1 MPFSIS
7 AGVGFIALFGVS
19 VLNGIV
25 LIAEFNRIRK
35 EGETDLMEIVV
46 QGTKHRLRP
55 VLMTGFVASL
65 GFLPMAISHGAG
77 AEVQRPLATVVIGGL
92 LIATFLT
99 LFVLPVL
106 YILFESIGKSNSS
119 SGNSKIVAA
128 ILLLTV
134 FSFQKA
140 NSQTE
145 ITLQS
150 AIDTALKNNLSVKN
164 EILNSAYQKK
174 LKGASVD
181 VPQTQING
189 QYGQFNSFYKDN
201 AFGISQSFS
210 FPLVYVKQKSLQ
222 NEVYKSSMLNIASK
236 ESDVKKQVSEVFY
249 RLIYLNEKKNILL
262 HNDSIYASFLEKA
275 NLRFSK
281 GESNILEKT
290 TAETQRG
297 QITIQMNNLNND
309 IEILQLK
316 FQLLLNTQTVY
327 TPKAESN
334 KLLFTASLDT
344 SAISNH
350 PQLKILQQQQNISLV
365 NTELQKSK
373 LLPNLHIGYNSMTV
387 QGNGADNVL
396 YTKSDR
402 FNSIQFGIGVP
413 LFFGSQSAII
423 ESSEMQELIS
433 ENNYQFGVQSLKTEY
448 GTAFKNYQTQ
458 LTAVK
463 YFEETA
469 LPNANTITK
478 TANEQF
484 ANGEINYLE
493 WTMLIN
499 NATTIQSNYADAV
512 NELNQSIIQ
521 LNYFTTN

>member
-1 MPFSIS
+1 MKRRINMQYAIGNKQNLTFVKCKLPFTRCQ
-7 AGVGFIALFGVS
+7 LLVS
-19 VLNGIV
+19 Y
-25 LIAEFNRIRK
+25 
-35 EGETDLMEIVV
+35 
-46 QGTKHRLRP
+46 
-55 VLMTGFVASL
+55 
-65 GFLPMAISHGAG
+65 FL
-77 AEVQRPLATVVIGGL
+77 L
-92 LIATFLT
+92 LIA
-99 LFVLPVL
+99 
-106 YILFESIGKSNSS
+106 NCQ
-119 SGNSKIVAA
+119 
-128 ILLLTV
+128 
-134 FSFQKA
+134 FSFAQQPI
-140 NSQTE
+140 SLQT
-145 ITLQS
+145 
-150 AIDTALKNNLSVKN
+150 AIDTALKNNLQLKN
-164 EILNSAYQKK
+164 ETLTAEYQEK
-174 LKGASVD
+174 LKGATVD
-181 VPQTQING
+181 IPQAEITG
-189 QYGQFNSFYKDN
+189 QYGQFNSSYKDN
-201 AFGISQSFS
+201 AFGISQSIS
-210 FPLVYVKQKSLQ
+210 FPTVYVKQKSLQ
-222 NEVYKSSMLNIASK
+222 NEVYKSSILNIALK
-236 ESDVKKQVSEVFY
+236 ESEVKKQVSEVFY
-249 RLIYLNEKKNILL
+249 QLVYLNEKKNILL
-262 HNDSIYASFLEKA
+262 HSDGVYASFLEKA
-275 NLRFSK
+275 NLRLSQ

-297 QITIQMNNLNND
+297 QITIQLNSLNND

-458 LTAVK
+458 STAVK

-484 ANGEINYLE
+484 TSGEINYLE
-493 WTMLIN
+493 WTMLIH

-512 NELNQSIIQ
+512 NELNQTIIQ
-521 LNYFTTN
+521 LNYFTGK